1 MCSVNNVF
9 RVVYLK
15 SFLNDDKV
23 WPWQKINAKNEQKM
37 RQIDQAVHE
46 LLSDI
51 VRDKEKLLVHVT

>member
-15 SFLNDDKV
+15 SFLNNDKV

>member
-51 VRDKEKLLVHVT
+51 VRDKEKLLIHVT

>member
-15 SFLNDDKV
+15 SFLNNDKV

-51 VRDKEKLLVHVT
+51 VRDKEKLLIHVT